1 MKCLFF
7 VLTLTFFMGRAY
19 SVETP
24 VNGISPTQDLELRLI
39 GAAGQW
45 NAFEGKAIEAALR
58 SNKSSWR
65 AAMLSRGNKPLIRL
79 RDLPAGDLNADTL
92 HILVEPGKADEL
104 EKLAGKWAASE
115 LRWLNLKEASEAMG
129 AGSRMIAPWSSD
141 QSRVILQLWWD

>member
-1 MKCLFF
+1 
-7 VLTLTFFMGRAY
+7 
-19 SVETP
+19 
-24 VNGISPTQDLELRLI
+24 
-39 GAAGQW
+39 
-45 NAFEGKAIEAALR
+45 
-58 SNKSSWR
+58 
-65 AAMLSRGNKPLIRL
+65 MLSRGNKPLIRL